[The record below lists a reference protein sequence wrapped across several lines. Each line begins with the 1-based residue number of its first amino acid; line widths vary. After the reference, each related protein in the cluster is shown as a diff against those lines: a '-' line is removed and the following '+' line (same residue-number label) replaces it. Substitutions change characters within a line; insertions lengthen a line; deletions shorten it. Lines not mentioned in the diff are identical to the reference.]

1 MKKLAVMLVLSSFIL
16 TGCWSKMEMT
26 ERAFIIAMAIDRG
39 KKELFELTFQIYKPT
54 SQFGAPSVQD
64 EKSAFINLTLEDSS
78 IFNIVRN
85 SSTITGRRS
94 QFSHI
99 QIILISE
106 EAAKEVLEEL
116 LDFFYREPEMRLYTP
131 VMITKG
137 KARDYLF
144 GNPMIENTIGSQ
156 IHKQLDV
163 SAGVAGK
170 TVKTTL
176 LDLAFQLKSESG
188 SAMMPYLMTEQTFGQ
203 RIVQGIALIKKDKMV
218 HWVNP
223 EKAEYLLMLANK
235 YKYGVLEIPC
245 SQRSSDPRKETI
257 EVLMARVNMH
267 PVIRESRIS
276 VQFDVNIQGSI
287 GELVCTSIR
296 NFEDEQTF
304 VEKVELYVEEK
315 LESVMNMLQQQG
327 VDAIGLGHRLSLRH
341 PARWKQIRQEWDDI
355 YPQIPVDIRVKIN
368 NESSKMMNP
377 GPFVQTGEQ

>member
-1 MKKLAVMLVLSSFIL
+1 MKKLAVMLVLSSLIL

-26 ERAFIIAMAIDRG
+26 ERAFVIAIAADRG
-39 KKELFELTFQIYKPT
+39 ENGKIELTFQIYKPT

-64 EKSAFINLTLEDSS
+64 EKSAFINITLEGSS

-85 SSTITGRRS
+85 NATITGRRS

-106 EAAKEVLEEL
+106 EAAKEVLEGL
-116 LDFFYREPEMRLYTP
+116 LDFFYREPEMRLNAP

-156 IHKQLDV
+156 INKQLNV
-163 SAGVAGK
+163 SARLAGK
-170 TVKTTL
+170 TVKTSL
-176 LDLAFQLKSESG
+176 LDLAFQLKNESR
-188 SAMMPYLMTEQTFGQ
+188 SAMMPYLMTEQTYGQ

-218 HWVNP
+218 HWVDP

-245 SQRSSDPRKETI
+245 IPHSSDPRMETF
-257 EVLMARVNMH
+257 EVLKASTNMK
-267 PVIRESRIS
+267 PVIQESRVS
-276 VQFDVNIQGSI
+276 VQFDVRIEGSI

-296 NFEDEQTF
+296 DLKDEQKF
-304 VEKVELYVEEK
+304 VEKMELYVEEQM
-315 LESVMNMLQQQG
+315 ESVMNILQQQG
-327 VDAIGLGHRLSLRH
+327 VDGIGIGHRLSLRH
-341 PARWKQIRQEWDDI
+341 PSRWKMIRQEWDDM

-377 GPFVQTGEQ
+377 GPFDQTGEQ